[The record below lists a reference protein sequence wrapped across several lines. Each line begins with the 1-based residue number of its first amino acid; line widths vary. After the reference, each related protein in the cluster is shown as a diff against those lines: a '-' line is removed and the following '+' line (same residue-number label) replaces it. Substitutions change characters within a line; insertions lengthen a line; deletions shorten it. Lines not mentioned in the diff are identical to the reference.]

1 MEKLH
6 IILSFSIFG
15 IFGII
20 KLQNPTAK
28 ERQNMT
34 ANHVDN
40 HEKFTKLYELYS
52 HDLLCFAISIVKSP
66 LTAEDLV
73 HDAYGKI
80 LKHIDEIEEP
90 YSPRTKRYLVVTVR
104 NTCFD
109 YLLRSV
115 PTEELAEYKAVQ
127 DNPLNTVWDDFSA
140 NEIKE
145 KLILFLERLSDTDRN
160 LFIDAVIRGYRH
172 KELAEKYHLSGTNI
186 SVKIFRLRTGFEN
199 FWNGRIKRWS
209 IKKNFLYNLWKIT
222 CRQSHLTPTRC
233 WPRRVRR
240 YRIISRPTNLQKAW
254 RSCCKS
260 PNGGRG
266 RILSRG
272 SSPEEGYLRLP
283 LRLS

>member
-1 MEKLH
+1 
-6 IILSFSIFG
+6 
-15 IFGII
+15 
-20 KLQNPTAK
+20 
-28 ERQNMT
+28 MT

-73 HDAYGKI
+73 HDAYVKI

-90 YSPRTKRYLVVTVR
+90 DSPRTKRYLVVTVR

-127 DNPLNTVWDDFSA
+127 DNPRNTVWDDFSA

-172 KELAEKYHLSGTNI
+172 KELAEKYHLSGSGTKLLSPYPTDEDLPIAKYPDSNDRLL
-186 SVKIFRLRTGFEN
+186 SSKYNQLNNNPVK
-199 FWNGRIKRWS
+199 
-209 IKKNFLYNLWKIT
+209 
-222 CRQSHLTPTRC
+222 
-233 WPRRVRR
+233 
-240 YRIISRPTNLQKAW
+240 
-254 RSCCKS
+254 
-260 PNGGRG
+260 
-266 RILSRG
+266 
-272 SSPEEGYLRLP
+272 
-283 LRLS
+283 

>member
-6 IILSFSIFG
+6 IILSFSIFE

-90 YSPRTKRYLVVTVR
+90 DSPRTKRYLVVTVR

-145 KLILFLERLSDTDRN
+145 KLILFLERLSDIDRN

-186 SVKIFRLRTGFEN
+186 SVKIFRLRDRF
-199 FWNGRIKRWS
+199 RK
-209 IKKNFLYNLWKIT
+209 FLE
-222 CRQSHLTPTRC
+222 R
-233 WPRRVRR
+233 
-240 YRIISRPTNLQKAW
+240 
-254 RSCCKS
+254 
-260 PNGGRG
+260 
-266 RILSRG
+266 
-272 SSPEEGYLRLP
+272 ED
-283 LRLS
+283 

>member
-1 MEKLH
+1 
-6 IILSFSIFG
+6 
-15 IFGII
+15 
-20 KLQNPTAK
+20 
-28 ERQNMT
+28 MT

-73 HDAYGKI
+73 HDAYVKI
-80 LKHIDEIEEP
+80 LKLIDEIEKP
-90 YSPRTKRYLVVTVR
+90 DSPRTKRYLVVTVR

-186 SVKIFRLRTGFEN
+186 SVKIFRLRDRF
-199 FWNGRIKRWS
+199 RK
-209 IKKNFLYNLWKIT
+209 FLE
-222 CRQSHLTPTRC
+222 R
-233 WPRRVRR
+233 
-240 YRIISRPTNLQKAW
+240 
-254 RSCCKS
+254 
-260 PNGGRG
+260 
-266 RILSRG
+266 
-272 SSPEEGYLRLP
+272 ED
-283 LRLS
+283 